1 MSSLHRTT
9 DSLSVAAAAKLKAFH
24 ELTKPRITILI
35 LMVAVASFY
44 VASPG
49 HVNILRLLYSIIG
62 IGLLGSGIFA
72 LNHYLERDV
81 DGLMKRTADR
91 PLPSGRL
98 KPNEALVFGIV
109 LTVIALIVLSLGLN
123 LLSGLIGLFTF
134 GSYVLL
140 YTPLKRHT
148 PYHTPLGA
156 LSGATPPL
164 LGWVAARGSLDIDAW
179 ILFGILFFWQFPH
192 FLAIEMMYSEDYSRA
207 GIRVL
212 PVVDPTWKKVG
223 VELIAA
229 LVFLL
234 AVGILPFIT
243 GLAGEIYLI
252 GAAVS
257 GAVFLVAGIRAVV
270 RKEKITCRQ
279 LLLTSVFYL
288 PLIFGLLVLDVR

>member
-1 MSSLHRTT
+1 MSSLHRASEPL
-9 DSLSVAAAAKLKAFH
+9 SLTATAKLKAFQ

-44 VASPG
+44 VASPA
-49 HVNILRLLYSIIG
+49 HVNLLRLLYAVLG

-81 DGLMKRTADR
+81 DALMRRTAGR
-91 PLPSGRL
+91 PLPTGRL
-98 KPNEALVFGIV
+98 KPNEALVFGIM
-109 LTVIALIVLSLGLN
+109 LTAIALTILAAGLN
-123 LLSGLIGLFTF
+123 PLSGFIGLFTF
-134 GSYVLL
+134 ASYVLV

-164 LGWVAARGSLDIDAW
+164 LGWAAASGTLGVDAW
-179 ILFGILFFWQFPH
+179 ILFGILFLWQFPH
-192 FLAIEMMYSEDYSRA
+192 FLAIEMMYSEDYARA

-223 VELIAA
+223 IELLLA
-229 LVFLL
+229 LVLL
-234 AVGILPFIT
+234 LGVGILPFVT
-243 GLAGEIYLI
+243 GLAGELYLI
-252 GAAVS
+252 GAALS
-257 GAVFLVAGIRAVV
+257 GIAFLVAGVRAVH
-270 RKEKITCRQ
+270 RKEKLSSRQ

-288 PLIFGLLVLDVR
+288 PLVFGLLVLNVK

>member
-1 MSSLHRTT
+1 VSSLHRASEPL
-9 DSLSVAAAAKLKAFH
+9 SLTATAKLKAFQ

-44 VASPG
+44 VASPA
-49 HVNILRLLYSIIG
+49 HVNLLRLLYAVLG

-81 DGLMKRTADR
+81 DALMRRTAGR
-91 PLPSGRL
+91 PLPTGRL
-98 KPNEALVFGIV
+98 KPNEALVFGIM
-109 LTVIALIVLSLGLN
+109 LTAIALTILAAGLN
-123 LLSGLIGLFTF
+123 PLSGFIGLFTF
-134 GSYVLL
+134 ASYVLV

-164 LGWVAARGSLDIDAW
+164 LGWAAASGTLGVDAW
-179 ILFGILFFWQFPH
+179 ILFGILFLWQFPH
-192 FLAIEMMYSEDYSRA
+192 FLAIEMMYSEDYARA

-223 VELIAA
+223 IELLLA
-229 LVFLL
+229 LVLL
-234 AVGILPFIT
+234 LGVGILPFVT
-243 GLAGEIYLI
+243 GLAGELYLI
-252 GAAVS
+252 GAALS
-257 GAVFLVAGIRAVV
+257 GIAFLVAGVRAVH
-270 RKEKITCRQ
+270 RKEKLSSRQ

-288 PLIFGLLVLDVR
+288 PLVFGLLVLNVK